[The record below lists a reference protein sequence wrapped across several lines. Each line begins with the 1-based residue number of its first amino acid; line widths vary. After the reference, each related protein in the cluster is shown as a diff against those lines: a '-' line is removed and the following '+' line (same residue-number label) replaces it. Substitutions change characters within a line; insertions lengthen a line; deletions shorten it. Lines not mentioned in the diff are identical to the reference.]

1 MIVQDPVKMIV
12 YSPPG
17 HGKTTLLGSAAADP
31 RLSPMLLIEFEGG
44 TMSIKSKI
52 EKVSLDDLGKKKP
65 KAGTIH
71 SVEIRSWKDFD
82 QVYDFLLTA
91 DHPYRSIGLD
101 SLSEMN
107 YLNLQTILDEAH
119 SLDKKHDEDVLEQ
132 RDYLKS
138 ASQMRRLVRYF
149 RDLPMHV
156 FMTSGAQQGQDPRT
170 KTQMMMLALTGK
182 LAFEI
187 PGLFDIVGYLAM
199 VDQDDGTTERWL
211 FTQPT
216 GRFDAKDRTEGG
228 RLGEYVVNP
237 TLPMIL
243 DLIEKKQ

>member
-1 MIVQDPVKMIV
+1 MIVEDPLKMIV

-17 HGKTTLLGSAAADP
+17 HGKTTLLGTAAGDP

-44 TMSIKSKI
+44 TRSIRSKVKKI
-52 EKVSLDDLGKKKP
+52 SIDQLGKEKP
-65 KAGTIH
+65 KVDVIH
-71 SVEIRSWKDFD
+71 TVEIRTWGDFD
-82 QVYDFLLTA
+82 LVYDFLLTA

-107 YLNLQTILDEAH
+107 YLNMQTVLLDAGIQ
-119 SLDKKHDEDVLEQ
+119 DKNRDPDVPEQ

-170 KTQMMMLALTGK
+170 KTSMMMMSLTGK
-182 LAFEI
+182 LVFEI
-187 PGLFDIVGYLAM
+187 PGLFDVVGYLAM
-199 VDQDDGTTERWL
+199 VDQEDGATERWL

-228 RLGEYVVNP
+228 KLGEYIVNP
-237 TLPMIL
+237 TLPKIL
-243 DLIEKKQ
+243 DLVEGK

>member
-1 MIVQDPVKMIV
+1 MIVEDPLKMIV

-17 HGKTTLLGSAAADP
+17 HGKTTLLGTAAGDP

-44 TMSIKSKI
+44 TRSIRSKVKKI
-52 EKVSLDDLGKKKP
+52 SIDQLGKEKP
-65 KAGTIH
+65 KVDVIH
-71 SVEIRSWKDFD
+71 TVEIRTWGDFD
-82 QVYDFLLTA
+82 LVYDFLLTA

-107 YLNLQTILDEAH
+107 YLNMQTVLLDAGIQDKNRD
-119 SLDKKHDEDVLEQ
+119 LDIPEQ

-170 KTQMMMLALTGK
+170 KTSMMMMSLTGK
-182 LAFEI
+182 LVFEI
-187 PGLFDIVGYLAM
+187 PGLFDVVGYLAM
-199 VDQDDGTTERWL
+199 VDQEDGATERWL

-228 RLGEYVVNP
+228 KLGEYIVNP
-237 TLPMIL
+237 TLPKIL
-243 DLIEKKQ
+243 DLVEGK

>member
-1 MIVQDPVKMIV
+1 MIVEDPLKMIV

-17 HGKTTLLGSAAADP
+17 HGKTTLLGTAAGDP

-44 TMSIKSKI
+44 TRSIRSKVKKI
-52 EKVSLDDLGKKKP
+52 SIDQLGKEKP
-65 KAGTIH
+65 KIDVIH
-71 SVEIRSWKDFD
+71 TVEIRTWGDFD
-82 QVYDFLLTA
+82 LVYDFLLT
-91 DHPYRSIGLD
+91 DGNPYRSIGLD

-107 YLNLQTILDEAH
+107 YLNMQTVLIDAGTQDKNRDLD
-119 SLDKKHDEDVLEQ
+119 VPEQ
-132 RDYLKS
+132 RDYLRS

-170 KTQMMMLALTGK
+170 KTSMMMMSLTGK
-182 LAFEI
+182 LVFEI
-187 PGLFDIVGYLAM
+187 PGLFDVVGYLAM
-199 VDQDDGTTERWL
+199 VDQDDGATERWL

-228 RLGEYVVNP
+228 KLGEYIVNP
-237 TLPMIL
+237 TLPKIL
-243 DLIEKKQ
+243 DLVEGK

>member
-1 MIVQDPVKMIV
+1 MFVQDPLKLIV

-17 HGKTTLLGSAAADP
+17 HGKTTLLGSAAGDL
-31 RLSPMLLIEFEGG
+31 RLCPMLLIEFEAG
-44 TMSIKSKI
+44 TMSIRSKI
-52 EKVSLDDLGKKKP
+52 TRLALNDLGKILP
-65 KAGTIH
+65 EQGQIH
-71 SVEIRSWKDFD
+71 VVGIHRWQDFD
-82 QVYDFLLTA
+82 QVYDFLLR
-91 DHPYRSIGLD
+91 DDQPYRSIGLD

-107 YLNLQTILDEAH
+107 YLNLQTVLGDAVVA
-119 SLDKKHDEDVLEQ
+119 DKKHDEDVLEQ

-138 ASQMRRLVRYF
+138 ATQMRRLVRYF
-149 RDLPMHV
+149 RDLPIHV

-182 LAFEI
+182 LAFEV

-199 VDQDDGTTERWL
+199 VDQEDGTTERWL

-228 RLGEYVVNP
+228 LLGEYVADP
-237 TLPMIL
+237 TLPKIL
-243 DLIEKKQ
+243 DIIEHK

>member
-1 MIVQDPVKMIV
+1 MIVEDPLKMIV

-17 HGKTTLLGSAAADP
+17 HGKTTLLGTAAGDP

-44 TMSIKSKI
+44 TRSIRSKVKKI
-52 EKVSLDDLGKKKP
+52 SIDQLGKEKP
-65 KAGTIH
+65 KIDVIH
-71 SVEIRSWKDFD
+71 TVEIRTWGDFD
-82 QVYDFLLTA
+82 LVYDFLLTDA
-91 DHPYRSIGLD
+91 NPYRSIGLD

-107 YLNLQTILDEAH
+107 YLNMQTVLIDAGTQDKNRDLD
-119 SLDKKHDEDVLEQ
+119 VPEQ
-132 RDYLKS
+132 RDYLRS

-170 KTQMMMLALTGK
+170 KTSMMMMSLTGK
-182 LAFEI
+182 LVFEI

-199 VDQDDGTTERWL
+199 VDQDDGATERWL

-228 RLGEYVVNP
+228 KLGEYIVNP
-237 TLPMIL
+237 TLPKIL
-243 DLIEKKQ
+243 DLVEGK

>member
-1 MIVQDPVKMIV
+1 MIVEDPLKMIV

-17 HGKTTLLGSAAADP
+17 HGKTTLLGTAAGDP

-44 TMSIKSKI
+44 TRSIRSKVKKI
-52 EKVSLDDLGKKKP
+52 SIDQLGKEKP
-65 KAGTIH
+65 KVDVIH
-71 SVEIRSWKDFD
+71 TVEIRTWGDFD
-82 QVYDFLLTA
+82 LVYDFLLTA

-107 YLNLQTILDEAH
+107 YLNMQTVLLDAGIQDKNRD
-119 SLDKKHDEDVLEQ
+119 LDVPEQ
-132 RDYLKS
+132 RDYLRS

-170 KTQMMMLALTGK
+170 KTSMMMMSLTGK
-182 LAFEI
+182 LVFEI
-187 PGLFDIVGYLAM
+187 PGLFDVVGYLAM
-199 VDQDDGTTERWL
+199 VDQEDGATERWL

-228 RLGEYVVNP
+228 KLGEYIVNP
-237 TLPMIL
+237 TLPKIL
-243 DLIEKKQ
+243 DLVEGK

>member
-1 MIVQDPVKMIV
+1 MIVEDPLKMIV

-17 HGKTTLLGSAAADP
+17 HGKTTLLGTAAGDP

-44 TMSIKSKI
+44 TRSIRSKVKKI
-52 EKVSLDDLGKKKP
+52 SIDQLGKEKP
-65 KAGTIH
+65 KVDVIH
-71 SVEIRSWKDFD
+71 TVEIRTWGDFD
-82 QVYDFLLTA
+82 LVYDFLLTA

-107 YLNLQTILDEAH
+107 YLNMQTVLLDAGVQDKNRD
-119 SLDKKHDEDVLEQ
+119 LDVPEQ
-132 RDYLKS
+132 RDYLRS

-170 KTQMMMLALTGK
+170 KTSMMMMSLTGK
-182 LAFEI
+182 LVFEI
-187 PGLFDIVGYLAM
+187 PGLFDVVGYLAM
-199 VDQDDGTTERWL
+199 VDQEDGATDRWL

-228 RLGEYVVNP
+228 KLGEYIVNP
-237 TLPMIL
+237 TLPRIL
-243 DLIEKKQ
+243 DLVEGK